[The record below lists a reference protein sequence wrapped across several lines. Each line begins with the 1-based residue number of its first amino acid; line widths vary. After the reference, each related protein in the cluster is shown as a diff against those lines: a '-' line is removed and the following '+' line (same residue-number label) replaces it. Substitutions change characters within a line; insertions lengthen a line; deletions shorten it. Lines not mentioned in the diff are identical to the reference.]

1 MRVKIKKCAPK
12 MEQGGK
18 LVPVEVEKQETAS
31 LPNGKE
37 VEFNGPSH
45 ENGGVETLLPINSK
59 VKSDFLKPS
68 SLLKKKEELEE
79 LSEML
84 GVKVSKKDT
93 YASIDKRINDKF
105 QIIKNQKI
113 LESGN
118 YDKLFKDTAKT
129 QIDQAQPVKEML
141 FNLQQMHNGN
151 SSGEYKSKDGGT
163 IMPNGGKV
171 DIEDLKNRIAYSEQK
186 IREYKTDLQN
196 HPSYRSVYLKWIKES
211 QDNIDYLQK
220 QIDWK
225 PAQEFSPQN
234 ILKSAYIKDYT
245 PPKTE
250 ESPDKILSSKKIDT
264 IHKIQQKQEEL
275 DNYVKNNNYGSKTE
289 QIKKAKQELLDLKQN
304 LNILY
309 EKGVV
314 SPENV
319 NDVSDIKTSSLS
331 YLKDYIKN
339 PYESALWNTQTKIEN
354 DFKSAP
360 NSQIQQPV
368 TSPQPQNKTPQ
379 SQQVQQ
385 NNTSYDGI
393 NPYYGKDNPSSLTKE
408 QWNAVA
414 QKVGFVYN
422 PKDPASKEKQFQD
435 KLLSIPEYKAILE
448 KSHSSQGKG
457 MPINGIVDG
466 FIGARWDDVGKAV
479 LTGGKAPLSTI
490 ERPIKGGE
498 LPKAPTKIG
507 DTGITNNT
515 TTNMTD
521 SDKYNLSAEEVEN
534 PIYKKTPFDF
544 TQILPEGLAYLKDPG
559 ISTWTKK
566 FSPILNKPA
575 ELNIQDNL
583 NKNQADFNAINK
595 DLVND
600 STKQSTVAQL
610 AANKYAANNAIYN
623 QKWNFDNQQ
632 RVQTDNQ
639 NNATLNT
646 AENINFQRAKTQ
658 FDERDLAKEH
668 EYARKM
674 DIFGSISD
682 KVAKYNRDEATKQFW
697 HGILSKNYTTDAN
710 GNLVFDDST
719 GTNVLGD
726 IVPLNKSS
734 KNVVKQ
740 TQTVTE
746 KTPTGGK
753 RSTTTTTR

>member
-31 LPNGKE
+31 LPNGRE

-45 ENGGVETLLPINSK
+45 ENGGVKTLLPINSK

-68 SLLKKKEELEE
+68 SFLKKKEELEE

-151 SSGEYKSKDGGT
+151 SSGEYKSKDGGR
-163 IMPNGGKV
+163 IMPYGGNV
-171 DIEDLKNRIAYSEQK
+171 RELLERKNY
-186 IREYKTDLQN
+186 TLQ
-196 HPSYRSVYLKWIKES
+196 
-211 QDNIDYLQK
+211 LQK
-220 QIDWK
+220 Q
-225 PAQEFSPQN
+225 
-234 ILKSAYIKDYT
+234 
-245 PPKTE
+245 
-250 ESPDKILSSKKIDT
+250 KIDRLKELKGAQT
-264 IHKIQQKQEEL
+264 KEQNAEYRKLTKELKQIDNDIKYFNREL
-275 DNYVKNNNYGSKTE
+275 KNNNY
-289 QIKKAKQELLDLKQN
+289 
-304 LNILY
+304 NIY
-309 EKGVV
+309 KNTPIETKEVAPV
-314 SPENV
+314 ESETV
-319 NDVSDIKTSSLS
+319 N
-331 YLKDYIKN
+331 YLKDYVKN
-339 PYESALWNTQTKIEN
+339 FYESALWNTQTKINN
-354 DFKSAP
+354 DFHP
-360 NSQIQQPV
+360 
-368 TSPQPQNKTPQ
+368 TPQNKTPQ
-379 SQQVQQ
+379 
-385 NNTSYDGI
+385 NNTKYDGI

-435 KLLSIPEYKAILE
+435 KLLSIPEYRAILE
-448 KSHSSQGKG
+448 KSHSNQGKG
-457 MPINGIVDG
+457 MPINGVVDG
-466 FIGARWDDVGKAV
+466 FIGARWDDIGKAV

-490 ERPIKGGE
+490 ERPLKGGT
-498 LPKAPTKIG
+498 LPKPPSKIE
-507 DTGITNNT
+507 NT
-515 TTNMTD
+515 STTNMTD
-521 SDKYNLSAEEVEN
+521 NDKYNLSAEEVEN

-566 FSPILNKPA
+566 FSPILNRPA

-595 DLVND
+595 ELVND

-674 DIFGSISD
+674 GIFGSISN

-719 GTNVLGD
+719 GTD
-726 IVPLNKSS
+726 ILSGVIPLNKSS

-753 RSTTTTTR
+753 KSTTTTTR